1 MPVRKRLRLHARS
14 AEGYQI
20 LDFMGKATLDIF
32 RQLDNWG
39 MDFKGAIKMLKNKF
53 KELQKLPVQ
62 FTGQIPRRVCFQEID
77 HTEQK

>member
-1 MPVRKRLRLHARS
+1 
-14 AEGYQI
+14 
-20 LDFMGKATLDIF
+20 MGKATLDIF

-53 KELQKLPVQ
+53 TELQKLPVQ